1 MPMTYGVD
9 ALRAIM
15 LRGANLAAVG
25 FDLAILCPILHPGR
39 RQFPQEARV
48 STFCLQDSRYFECV
62 QHFEGAR
69 FSNIAQNA
77 S

>member
-25 FDLAILCPILHPGR
+25 FDLAILWGFLAL
-39 RQFPQEARV
+39 FFTLSA
-48 STFCLQDSRYFECV
+48 
-62 QHFEGAR
+62 
-69 FSNIAQNA
+69 A
-77 S
+77 SFRKKRA